1 MPSCF
6 FFWHIDAFMV
16 VPCKLGALECTA
28 QASSQIVAFFFEF
41 FLDWTLDPFAS
52 EFNCSLQQWL
62 SNVWLRLLT
71 RLLHFS

>member
-41 FLDWTLDPFAS
+41 FLDWTSDPFAS
-52 EFNCSLQQWL
+52 EFKFSLQQWL
-62 SNVWLRLLT
+62 SNVRLK
-71 RLLHFS
+71 LLASVMFV